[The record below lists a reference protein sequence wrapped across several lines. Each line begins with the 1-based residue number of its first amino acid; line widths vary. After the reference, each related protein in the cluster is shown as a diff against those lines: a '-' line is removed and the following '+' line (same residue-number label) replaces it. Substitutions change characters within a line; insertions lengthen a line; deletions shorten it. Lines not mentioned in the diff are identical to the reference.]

1 MNVRQRTREDRRK
14 NIAGEFTW
22 NPSRNFILAL
32 SYDWNNIELPQ
43 SAFST
48 RLMSLSTEVNFA
60 TTLPW
65 ITLTQYDDVSEV
77 LGVGTRLHWIPTAGQ
92 EGLIVLNHS
101 LQDRDKDNVFRSEL
115 ADISIKL
122 NYTFRF

>member
-1 MNVRQRTREDRRK
+1 MNVRQRTREVRRK

-22 NPSRNFILAL
+22 NQSRNFILAL

-43 SAFST
+43 GAFST

-60 TTLPW
+60 STLPW
-65 ITLTQYDDVSEV
+65 IMLSQYYDVSEV

-92 EGLIVLNHS
+92 EALIVLNHS